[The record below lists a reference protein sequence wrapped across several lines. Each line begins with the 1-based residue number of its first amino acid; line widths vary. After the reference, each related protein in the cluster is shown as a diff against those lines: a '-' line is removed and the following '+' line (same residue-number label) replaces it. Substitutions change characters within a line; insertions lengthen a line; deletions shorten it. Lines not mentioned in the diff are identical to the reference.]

1 MLITLKQLKVLCDIL
16 FLKNW
21 KVITLLIV
29 GQLCTALLNEVCL
42 CHLLHVQAYC
52 LLYLLAMTLVFEF
65 TTLMYENIFIQI
77 SKIDFFYF
85 KTSYIFFITK
95 FKNIKC
101 HYLFLSTYFATV
113 LS

>member
-1 MLITLKQLKVLCDIL
+1 MFMPFAPCPGIL
-16 FLKNW
+16 SAIFSCYDSG
-21 KVITLLIV
+21 V
-29 GQLCTALLNEVCL
+29 GKYIE
-42 CHLLHVQAYC
+42 
-52 LLYLLAMTLVFEF
+52 FEF
-65 TTLMYENIFIQI
+65 TTLVYENIFIQI